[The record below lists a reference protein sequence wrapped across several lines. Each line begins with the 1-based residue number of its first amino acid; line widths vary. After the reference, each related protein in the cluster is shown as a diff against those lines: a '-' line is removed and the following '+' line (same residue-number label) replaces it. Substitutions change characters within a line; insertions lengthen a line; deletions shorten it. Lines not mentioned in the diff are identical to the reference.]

1 MSITELS
8 AEKLVCILIEVAT
21 DLREEYGICAEC
33 ILDYS
38 KTGPEC
44 DC

>member
-21 DLREEYGICAEC
+21 DLRVEYGICADC
-33 ILDYS
+33 ILEYYS
-38 KTGPEC
+38 KLDEC